1 MHSHLGLETTSQP
14 LSASGQS
21 AALSSDGEHVAQ
33 IFSYYRRLQN
43 PYKSKTCPMALVSGK
58 PLYKRH
64 KAMFDKFASIANANK
79 LDVEPYLK
87 YCVSCGIDES
97 TLSACIASTT
107 MLDKYEAHV
116 MKVSKLEKIYVHFK
130 QSAINIAKICLDNGL
145 FSAKD
150 FLRMA
155 IEKKLIGK
163 YVFTG
168 EVSMHYFAAIP
179 KFKDIICKLD
189 HFSQDELKPLA
200 EHFDI
205 YHSEVNKAFLL
216 KKNTYVNPIDFTNRV
231 IAAMRKKAAKEKS
244 KSINSLLVCSNGAAG
259 SN

>member
-1 MHSHLGLETTSQP
+1 MHSHLSSATTSQA
-14 LSASGQS
+14 LSAGGQS

-33 IFSYYRRLQN
+33 IFTYYRRLQN
-43 PYKSKTCPMALVSGK
+43 PYKSKSCPMALVSGK

-64 KAMFDKFASIANANK
+64 RAVFDKFASIASANSF
-79 LDVEPYLK
+79 DVEPYLK
-87 YCVSCGIDES
+87 YCVSCGMTED
-97 TLSACIASTT
+97 TLSVCLASTT

-116 MKVSKLEKIYVHFK
+116 MKVSKLEKIYKHFK
-130 QSAINIAKICLDNGL
+130 QSAANIAKICIDNGM

-155 IEKKLIGK
+155 VEKKLIGK

-168 EVSMHYFAAIP
+168 EVSLHYFAAIP
-179 KFKDIICKLD
+179 KFKEIICKLD

-200 EHFDI
+200 EHFDV

-216 KKNTYVNPIDFTNRV
+216 KKNTYVNPIDFTDRV
-231 IAAMRKKAAKEKS
+231 IAAMRKKIAKQK
-244 KSINSLLVCSNGAAG
+244 L
-259 SN
+259 